1 MLTIAPG
8 GTQVRF
14 QNTFWVVPRRV
25 LDHMLFETALE
36 SGARFERLVVDG
48 PLVQGERVVG
58 LSGRRPGSQTRV
70 EFRAPLTMLA
80 TGGAAGVLRKF
91 DAVGARGPFG
101 HRGPDY
107 TRPAGAPISELII
120 SLERDLL
127 PGYAW
132 AFPAP
137 DGLVNV
143 GVGALRGRG
152 IGGDEKNLRQ
162 RLDALLSGA
171 GTLGK
176 LLGPQVAV
184 TPYQGAPLRTGLAGA
199 QMHRPGLVIVGEA
212 AGTTYALTG
221 EGIGKAMESA
231 ILASDLA
238 LAAGDASAL
247 IGPEYAETMRT
258 RYAQRFRTYNTA
270 QRWASFPLIRDYIA
284 RRANRSQ
291 WVHDRLT
298 RVITEQALPTRVFS
312 MRTIWRLLTH
322 RWAMWQRAAGQE
334 ERSTIG
340 PRRAFLY
347 CRIAPL
353 PHCRIFTVLAVGR
366 GVGANHQLHRH
377 HSRTRAP
384 LAAGRGDVFC
394 ARGGAA
400 ESVHEPVVARTLR
413 GARVREERVL
423 GRGVQRRAGR
433 RCAPRG
439 RTRMNGTSPVT
450 TAPCASCIGCLA
462 TRWTERTW
470 PSTRPTR
477 I

>member
-1 MLTIAPG
+1 MSVDVLIAGAGPAGAAAAIRLARGGQRVILCDRSEFPRDKACGDGLIADAIAALKLLGLDRRVAEVAYRTTGLLTIAPG

-25 LDHMLFETALE
+25 LDHILFETALE
-36 SGARFERLVVDG
+36 SGARFEHLVVDG
-48 PLVQGERVVG
+48 PLVEGQRIVG
-58 LSGRRPGSQTRV
+58 LSGKRPGSQARV

-91 DAVGARGPFG
+91 DQSARADASGVAI
-101 HRGPDY
+101 RTY
-107 TRPAGAPISELII
+107 TRPAGAPIAELII

-137 DGLVNV
+137 DGLMNV

-152 IGGDEKNLRQ
+152 IGADEKNLRQ

-184 TPYQGAPLRTGLAGA
+184 TPYQGAPLRTSLAGA
-199 QMHRPGLVIVGEA
+199 RMHRPGLVIVGEA
-212 AGTTYALTG
+212 AGTTYSLTG

-238 LAAGDASAL
+238 LSAGHASAS

-258 RYAQRFRTYNTA
+258 RYAQRFRTYDTA
-270 QRWASFPLIRDYIA
+270 QRWASFPFISDYIA

-298 RVITEQALPTRVFS
+298 RVITEQELPTQVFS
-312 MRTIWRLLTH
+312 ARTIWRLLTH
-322 RWAMWQRAAGQE
+322 G
-334 ERSTIG
+334 
-340 PRRAFLY
+340 
-347 CRIAPL
+347 
-353 PHCRIFTVLAVGR
+353 
-366 GVGANHQLHRH
+366 
-377 HSRTRAP
+377 
-384 LAAGRGDVFC
+384 
-394 ARGGAA
+394 
-400 ESVHEPVVARTLR
+400 
-413 GARVREERVL
+413 
-423 GRGVQRRAGR
+423 
-433 RCAPRG
+433 
-439 RTRMNGTSPVT
+439 
-450 TAPCASCIGCLA
+450 
-462 TRWTERTW
+462 
-470 PSTRPTR
+470 
-477 I
+477 